1 MGNGTN
7 SAIPKKTVLVIITTT
22 DEKVLGL
29 NYNTFGFHLEGLTT
43 SFCPLASVDF

>member
-7 SAIPKKTVLVIITTT
+7 SAVPKKTVLVIITRT

-29 NYNTFGFHLEGLTT
+29 NYNTFGFHLEGLPTP
-43 SFCPLASVDF
+43 FCLSA

>member
-7 SAIPKKTVLVIITTT
+7 SAIPKKTVLVIITMT

-43 SFCPLASVDF
+43 SVCPLA